1 MTKKLIYIF
10 FLIIFSLIK
19 PQLSYA
25 AGGPDRPCT
34 IVNGAITDNPSSGE
48 DHCGTQPTIQRIIF
62 LKAALCRASSIPF
75 PTTSTPIDTSSC
87 TTIWENPAGQSV
99 DIQLGSDVSLSG
111 SDDIT
116 IPDPGTYPI
125 VYLEMKPYFGTSVSK
140 KFAQP
145 MADTSGNSAGEGR
158 VFCRSLEL
166 EFLSFDSRTP
176 AATLCSSA
184 EGTPG
189 ITTYYFN
196 SISDNGTIGDATYTD
211 GNLQAAL
218 ITSNRTLI
226 PPPTSNIKG
235 TEEKLVAWFTQNTV
249 VNSDTSG
256 FSIGFGNALGASI
269 ELKNLQVI
277 SFTAGPFNINL
288 TSK

>member
-1 MTKKLIYIF
+1 MSKKLIYIF

-25 AGGPDRPCT
+25 ADPPCT
-34 IVNGAITDNPSSGE
+34 IVNGEITDNPSSGE
-48 DHCGTQPTIQRIIF
+48 DVCGTQPTIQRIIF
-62 LKAALCRASSIPF
+62 LKAALCKASSISF

-87 TTIWENPAGQSV
+87 TTIWENPAGESI
-99 DIQLGSDVSLSG
+99 DIQLGSDISLSG
-111 SDDIT
+111 SEGIT

-125 VYLEMKPYFGTSVSK
+125 VYLEMKPYFGISVSK

-166 EFLSFDSRTP
+166 ELLELDSRTP
-176 AATLCSSA
+176 PATLCSSV
-184 EGTPG
+184 EGSPG
-189 ITTYYFN
+189 ITTHYFN
-196 SISDNGTIGDATYTD
+196 SLSGGETGDPTYAG

-218 ITSNRTLI
+218 ISSTRTLI

-235 TEEKLVAWFTQNTV
+235 TEEKLVTWFTQNTV
-249 VNSDTSG
+249 VNSNTSG
-256 FSIGFGNALGASI
+256 FSIGFGNSRGASI
-269 ELKNLQVI
+269 VLTPFRVK
-277 SFTAGPFNINL
+277 SFIAGPVDITL
-288 TSK
+288 TPK

>member
-10 FLIIFSLIK
+10 FLIIFSLIQS
-19 PQLSYA
+19 QLSYA
-25 AGGPDRPCT
+25 AGDTPCT
-34 IVNGAITDNPSSGE
+34 IVNGEVTNNSTE
-48 DHCGTQPTIQRIIF
+48 ECGTQPTIQRIIF

-75 PTTSTPIDTSSC
+75 PTESTPIDTSSC

-111 SDDIT
+111 SDGIT

-125 VYLEMKPYFGTSVSK
+125 VYLEMKPYFGVSVSK
-140 KFAQP
+140 KFAQD
-145 MADTSGNSAGEGR
+145 MRDTSANKISAVGK
-158 VFCRSLEL
+158 FCRSLEL
-166 EFLSFDSRTP
+166 TVFAFDNSEP
-176 AATLCSSA
+176 ESTLCSLT

-196 SISDNGTIGDATYTD
+196 ALGDNSIVGNPTYTD

-218 ITSNRTLI
+218 IGSARTLI
-226 PPPTSNIKG
+226 PQPSLGPSDPGRIG

-256 FSIGFGNALGASI
+256 FSVGFGNTLGASI
-269 ELKNLQVI
+269 ELEPSLVK
-277 SFTAGPFNINL
+277 SFGAGPFNINL
-288 TSK
+288 TPK